1 MECAIFRGFISIE
14 SVVLRYHKNE
24 LQVLVDERAVTQY
37 KGNSEREN
45 SALIAAQIT
54 EQEKSIHEM
63 VSENLKELISFE
75 KIYVEQVQTRIQSQF
90 PKHARNK
97 YDNNSE
103 NTSKQPVVIIGCYV
117 LVASSES
124 KADHDKAKWVPVSD
138 SNEFE
143 TILHPLLQEVLTF
156 LNRKI
161 EQDPIAFYL
170 LPEKFSLNELQ
181 QVYETV
187 TSRRLDKRNF
197 RKKIAQ
203 LQYLTPLNEKQKN
216 VRHKPASLYCFDG
229 SVFERN

>member
-1 MECAIFRGFISIE
+1 MECAIFRGIISIE

-24 LQVLVDERAVTQY
+24 LQVLVDERAVTQN

-45 SALIAAQIT
+45 NAFIAAQIT
-54 EQEKSIHEM
+54 EQAKSLHEM

-75 KIYVEQVQTRIQSQF
+75 KIYVEQVQTRIQSQY
-90 PKHARNK
+90 PKHIK
-97 YDNNSE
+97 GEFDNHSE
-103 NTSKQPVVIIGCYV
+103 NASKQPVVIIGCCV
-117 LVASSES
+117 LVASSEN
-124 KADHDKAKWVPVSD
+124 KEDNEEVKWVPVSE
-138 SNEFE
+138 SGEFE
-143 TILHPLLQEVLTF
+143 NILHPLLKDALTF

-187 TSRRLDKRNF
+187 TCRRLDKRNF

-203 LQYLTPLNEKQKN
+203 LQYLTPLNEKQKY
-216 VRHKPASLYCFDG
+216 VRHKPASLYCFNG

>member
-14 SVVLRYHKNE
+14 SVVLRYDKNE
-24 LQVLVDERAVTQY
+24 LQVLVDERAVTQNR
-37 KGNSEREN
+37 GNSEREN
-45 SALIAAQIT
+45 NAFIAAQIT
-54 EQEKSIHEM
+54 EQEKSLHEM

-75 KIYVEQVQTRIQSQF
+75 KIYVEQVQTRIQSQY
-90 PKHARNK
+90 PKHIEIM
-97 YDNNSE
+97 YDNHSE
-103 NTSKQPVVIIGCYV
+103 NASKHPVVIIGCCV
-117 LVASSES
+117 LVASSEN
-124 KADHDKAKWVPVSD
+124 KADHEKAKWVPVSD
-138 SNEFE
+138 SNEFD
-143 TILHPLLQEVLTF
+143 TVLHPLLQEALTF

-187 TSRRLDKRNF
+187 TCRRLDKRNF

-216 VRHKPASLYCFDG
+216 VRHKPASLYCFNG
-229 SVFERN
+229 SAFERN